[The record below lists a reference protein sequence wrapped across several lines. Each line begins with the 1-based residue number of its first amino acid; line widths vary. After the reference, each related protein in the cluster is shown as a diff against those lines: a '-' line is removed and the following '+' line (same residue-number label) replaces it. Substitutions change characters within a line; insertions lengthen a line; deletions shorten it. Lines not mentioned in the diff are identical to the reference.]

1 MGALRVGRQAQM
13 MPTQDSTCVQRKAR
27 LVLNVISSVTVLAA
41 MSRKITRMTE
51 VMQTLAGGVRRL
63 GVYKDVGR
71 KDVQGA
77 EDENAHEGG
86 FLVTPHLETADDGDG
101 K

>member
-1 MGALRVGRQAQM
+1 MGALRVGRQAQI

-27 LVLNVISSVTVLAA
+27 LVLKVISSVTVLAA
-41 MSRKITRMTE
+41 MSRKITRITE
-51 VMQTLAGGVRRL
+51 VMQTLWERVRRL
-63 GVYKDVGR
+63 RLYKDVVGE
-71 KDVQGA
+71 DVQGA

-86 FLVTPHLETADDGDG
+86 FLVTPHLQTADDRDG